1 MQTLLITMLKNI
13 GQALTLKFII
23 SRILKIYT
31 KSTKNLVDDN
41 VVALVEGSLDGDI
54 EKMQAAIA
62 GLTTELAK
70 MAAEKRQ

>member
-54 EKMQAAIA
+54 EKMQVAIA

-70 MAAEKRQ
+70 IASQKG